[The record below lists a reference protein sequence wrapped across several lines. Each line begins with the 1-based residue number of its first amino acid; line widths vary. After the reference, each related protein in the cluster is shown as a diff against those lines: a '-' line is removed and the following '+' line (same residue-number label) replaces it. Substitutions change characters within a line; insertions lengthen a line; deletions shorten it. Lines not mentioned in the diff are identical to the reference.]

1 MHRAVHT
8 QLKPERSVLLQNA
21 QQPSQGNP
29 TCPEAPLS
37 EHTLRNF
44 WHMDKG
50 TDVVARMAIAG
61 TLVIAKNVEERA

>member
-44 WHMDKG
+44 
-50 TDVVARMAIAG
+50 
-61 TLVIAKNVEERA
+61 